1 MLKSITLQLAKRSG
15 MSVDKV
21 MEEAMRSLNRIQERT
36 QLSYAWFAAA
46 FLQKLFK
53 SMFSGICIDKNSLQK
68 VCHYIAYQVLVVL
81 TIFYLKDP

>member
-1 MLKSITLQLAKRSG
+1 MP
-15 MSVDKV
+15 VDKV

-53 SMFSGICIDKNSLQK
+53 SMFSSICIDKNSLQK
-68 VCHYIAYQVLVVL
+68 VIYDYVYNFL
-81 TIFYLKDP
+81 